1 MNPELV
7 LVVGDMF
14 LPQRSPDI
22 NEQFKSILTPNKVQH
37 VLCLGNIGNQETYDW
52 LKSLS
57 KDFHIVKGDFD
68 QEEAPEK
75 KVIQIGD
82 FNIGLIH
89 GHQVLPWGDLDSLG
103 MIQRSLGCDIMISG
117 HTHKTNVLVKDNI
130 LYINPGSFTGAF
142 SPLIEDTIPSFIL
155 MVLTGDEAIVY
166 LYTLN
171 DRNKKFEV
179 NKYDYKKGADNLF
192 HVENEEEEE
201 KKDDEDDLDRKDE
214 EPQQEQ
220 EQEEEIK
227 QQEEQGQEQNEL
239 KDDAE

>member
-7 LVVGDMF
+7 LVVGDIF

-22 NEQFKSILTPNKVQH
+22 NEQFKAILTPNKVQH

-68 QEEAPEK
+68 QDDAPEK
-75 KVIQIGD
+75 KMIQIGD

-89 GHQVLPWGDLDSLG
+89 GHQVLPWGDLESLG
-103 MIQRSLGCDIMISG
+103 MVQRSLGCDILISG
-117 HTHKTNVLVKDNI
+117 HTHKTNVVVKDNI
-130 LYINPGSFTGAF
+130 LYINPGSFSGAF
-142 SPLIEDTIPSFIL
+142 SPLIEDTIPSFVL

-166 LYTLN
+166 LYTLS
-171 DRNKKFEV
+171 DRSKKFEV

-192 HVENEEEEE
+192 HVENEEDEEE
-201 KKDDEDDLDRKDE
+201 KKEEDDDLDKKDE
-214 EPQQEQ
+214 NQQEQ
-220 EQEEEIK
+220 EQEAEPE
-227 QQEEQGQEQNEL
+227 QEQEQNEI

>member
-22 NEQFKSILTPNKVQH
+22 NEQFKAILTPNKVQH

-68 QEEAPEK
+68 QDDAPEK
-75 KVIQIGD
+75 KMIQIGD

-89 GHQVLPWGDLDSLG
+89 GHQVLPWGDLESLG
-103 MIQRSLGCDIMISG
+103 MVQRSLGCDILISG
-117 HTHKTNVLVKDNI
+117 HTHKTNVVVKDNI
-130 LYINPGSFTGAF
+130 LYINPGSFSGAF
-142 SPLIEDTIPSFIL
+142 SPLIEDTIPSFVL

-166 LYTLN
+166 LYTLS
-171 DRNKKFEV
+171 DRSKKFEV

-192 HVENEEEEE
+192 HVENEEDEEQ
-201 KKDDEDDLDRKDE
+201 KKEEEDDLDKKDE
-214 EPQQEQ
+214 NQQEQ
-220 EQEEEIK
+220 EQEAEPE
-227 QQEEQGQEQNEL
+227 QEQEQNEI

>member
-68 QEEAPEK
+68 QDDAPEK
-75 KVIQIGD
+75 KMIQIGD

-89 GHQVLPWGDLDSLG
+89 GHQVLPWGDLESLG
-103 MIQRSLGCDIMISG
+103 MVQRSLGCDILISG
-117 HTHKTNVLVKDNI
+117 HTHKTNVVVKDNI
-130 LYINPGSFTGAF
+130 LYINPGSFSGAF
-142 SPLIEDTIPSFIL
+142 SPLIEDTIPSFVL

-166 LYTLN
+166 LYTLS
-171 DRNKKFEV
+171 DRSKKFQV

-192 HVENEEEEE
+192 HVENEEDEEE
-201 KKDDEDDLDRKDE
+201 KKEEEDDLDKKDE
-214 EPQQEQ
+214 NQQEQ
-220 EQEEEIK
+220 EQEAEPE
-227 QQEEQGQEQNEL
+227 QEQEQNEI

>member
-22 NEQFKSILTPNKVQH
+22 NEQFKAILTPNKVQH

-68 QEEAPEK
+68 QDDAPEK
-75 KVIQIGD
+75 KMIQIGD

-89 GHQVLPWGDLDSLG
+89 GHQVLPWGDLESLG
-103 MIQRSLGCDIMISG
+103 MVQRSLGCDILISG
-117 HTHKTNVLVKDNI
+117 HTHKTNVVVKDNI
-130 LYINPGSFTGAF
+130 LYINPGSFSGAF
-142 SPLIEDTIPSFIL
+142 SPLIEDTIPSFVL

-166 LYTLN
+166 LYTLS
-171 DRNKKFEV
+171 DRSKKFEV

-192 HVENEEEEE
+192 HVENEEDEEE
-201 KKDDEDDLDRKDE
+201 KKEEEDDLDKKDE
-214 EPQQEQ
+214 NQQEQ
-220 EQEEEIK
+220 EQEAEPE
-227 QQEEQGQEQNEL
+227 QEQEENEI

>member
-22 NEQFKSILTPNKVQH
+22 NEQFKAILTPNKVQH

-68 QEEAPEK
+68 QDDAPEK
-75 KVIQIGD
+75 KMIQIGD

-89 GHQVLPWGDLDSLG
+89 GHQVLPWGDLESLG
-103 MIQRSLGCDIMISG
+103 MVQRSLGCDILISG
-117 HTHKTNVLVKDNI
+117 HTHKTNVVVKDNI
-130 LYINPGSFTGAF
+130 LYINPGSFSGAF

-166 LYTLN
+166 LYTLS
-171 DRNKKFEV
+171 DRSKKFEV

-192 HVENEEEEE
+192 HVENEEDEEE
-201 KKDDEDDLDRKDE
+201 KKEEEDDLDKKDE
-214 EPQQEQ
+214 NQQEQ
-220 EQEEEIK
+220 EQEAEPE
-227 QQEEQGQEQNEL
+227 QEQEQNEI

>member
-22 NEQFKSILTPNKVQH
+22 NEQYKAILTPNKVQH

-68 QEEAPEK
+68 QDEAPEK
-75 KVIQIGD
+75 KMIQIGD

-89 GHQVLPWGDLDSLG
+89 GHQVLPWGDLESLG
-103 MIQRSLGCDIMISG
+103 MVQRSLGCDILISG
-117 HTHKTNVLVKDNI
+117 HTHKTNVVVKDNI
-130 LYINPGSFTGAF
+130 LFINPGSFSGAF
-142 SPLIEDTIPSFIL
+142 SPLIEDTIPSFVL

-166 LYTLN
+166 LYTLS
-171 DRNKKFEV
+171 DRSKKFEV

-192 HVENEEEEE
+192 HVENEEDEEE
-201 KKDDEDDLDRKDE
+201 KKEEEDDLDKKDE
-214 EPQQEQ
+214 NQQEQ
-220 EQEEEIK
+220 EAEPEQE
-227 QQEEQGQEQNEL
+227 QEQNEI

>member
-1 MNPELV
+1 MNTELV

-22 NEQFKSILTPNKVQH
+22 NEQFKAILTPNKVQH

-68 QEEAPEK
+68 QDDAPEK
-75 KVIQIGD
+75 KMIQIGD

-89 GHQVLPWGDLDSLG
+89 GHQVLPWGDLESLG
-103 MIQRSLGCDIMISG
+103 MVQRSLGCDILISG
-117 HTHKTNVLVKDNI
+117 HTHKTNVVVKDNI
-130 LYINPGSFTGAF
+130 LYINPGSFSGAF
-142 SPLIEDTIPSFIL
+142 SPLIEDTIPSFVL

-166 LYTLN
+166 LYTLS
-171 DRNKKFEV
+171 DRSKKFEV

-192 HVENEEEEE
+192 HVENEEDEEE
-201 KKDDEDDLDRKDE
+201 KKEEEDDLDKKDE
-214 EPQQEQ
+214 NQQEQ
-220 EQEEEIK
+220 EQEAEPE
-227 QQEEQGQEQNEL
+227 QEQEQNEI

>member
-68 QEEAPEK
+68 QEDIPEK
-75 KVIQIGD
+75 KTIQIGD

-89 GHQVLPWGDLDSLG
+89 GHQVLPWGDIDSLV
-103 MIQRSLGCDIMISG
+103 MIQRTMGCDILISR
-117 HTHKTNVLVKDNI
+117 HTHKTNVVVKDNI

>member
-37 VLCLGNIGNQETYDW
+37 VLCLGNIGNQETLDW
-52 LKSLS
+52 LKGLS
-57 KDFHIVKGDFD
+57 KDFHMVKGDFD
-68 QEEAPEK
+68 TEDIPEK
-75 KVIQIGD
+75 KVIQIGE

-89 GHQVLPWGDLDSLG
+89 GHQILPWGDIDSLG
-103 MIQRSLGCDIMISG
+103 IMQRNLGCDILISG
-117 HTHKTNVLVKDNI
+117 HTHKINILVKDNA
-130 LYINPGSFTGAF
+130 LYLNPGSFTGAF

-171 DRNKKFEV
+171 DKDKKFEV
-179 NKYDYKKGADNLF
+179 NKYNYKKGGDE
-192 HVENEEEEE
+192 VINEENNEEDDDEE
-201 KKDDEDDLDRKDE
+201 KKEEDN
-214 EPQQEQ
+214 EQ
-220 EQEEEIK
+220 ENEHEPEPEPEQENEQKEENDIKEEE
-227 QQEEQGQEQNEL
+227 
-239 KDDAE
+239 AE

>member
-22 NEQFKSILTPNKVQH
+22 NEQFKAILTPNKVQH

-68 QEEAPEK
+68 QDEAPEK
-75 KVIQIGD
+75 KMIQIGD

-89 GHQVLPWGDLDSLG
+89 GHQVLPWGDLESLG
-103 MIQRSLGCDIMISG
+103 MVQRSLGCDILISG
-117 HTHKTNVLVKDNI
+117 HTHKTNVVVKDNI
-130 LYINPGSFTGAF
+130 LYINPGSFSGAF
-142 SPLIEDTIPSFIL
+142 SPLIEDTIPSFVL

-166 LYTLN
+166 LYTLS
-171 DRNKKFEV
+171 DRSKKFEV

-192 HVENEEEEE
+192 HVENEEDEEE
-201 KKDDEDDLDRKDE
+201 KKEEEDDLDKKDE
-214 EPQQEQ
+214 NQQEQ
-220 EQEEEIK
+220 EQEAEPE
-227 QQEEQGQEQNEL
+227 QEQEQNEI

>member
-22 NEQFKSILTPNKVQH
+22 NEQFKAILTPNKVQH

-68 QEEAPEK
+68 QDDAPEK
-75 KVIQIGD
+75 KMIQIGD

-89 GHQVLPWGDLDSLG
+89 GHQVLPWGDLESLG
-103 MIQRSLGCDIMISG
+103 MVQRSLGCDILISA
-117 HTHKTNVLVKDNI
+117 HTHKTNVVVKDNI
-130 LYINPGSFTGAF
+130 LYINPGSFSGAF
-142 SPLIEDTIPSFIL
+142 SPLIEDTIPSFVL

-166 LYTLN
+166 LYTLS
-171 DRNKKFEV
+171 DRSKKFEV

-192 HVENEEEEE
+192 HVENEEDEEE
-201 KKDDEDDLDRKDE
+201 KKEEEDDLDKKDE
-214 EPQQEQ
+214 NQQEQ
-220 EQEEEIK
+220 EQEAEPE
-227 QQEEQGQEQNEL
+227 QEQEQNEI

>member
-22 NEQFKSILTPNKVQH
+22 NEQFKAILTPNKVQH

-68 QEEAPEK
+68 QDDAPEK
-75 KVIQIGD
+75 KMIQIGD

-89 GHQVLPWGDLDSLG
+89 GHQVLPWGDLESLG
-103 MIQRSLGCDIMISG
+103 MVQRSLGCDILISG
-117 HTHKTNVLVKDNI
+117 HTHKTNVVVKDNI
-130 LYINPGSFTGAF
+130 LYINPGSFSGAF
-142 SPLIEDTIPSFIL
+142 SPLIEDTIPSFVL

-166 LYTLN
+166 LYTLS
-171 DRNKKFEV
+171 DRSKKFEV

-192 HVENEEEEE
+192 HVDNEEEEEE
-201 KKDDEDDLDRKDE
+201 KKDDEDDLDKKEE
-214 EPQQEQ
+214 EPQKEQEQ
-220 EQEEEIK
+220 EQNEIK
-227 QQEEQGQEQNEL
+227 EDE
-239 KDDAE
+239 

>member
-7 LVVGDMF
+7 LVVGDAF

-22 NEQFKSILTPNKVQH
+22 NEQFKAILTPNKVQH
-37 VLCLGNIGNQETYDW
+37 VLCLGNIGNQETFDW

-57 KDFHIVKGDFD
+57 KDFHVVKGDFD
-68 QEEAPEK
+68 QDDAPEK
-75 KVIQIGD
+75 KMIQIGD

-89 GHQVLPWGDLDSLG
+89 GHQVLPWGDLESLG
-103 MIQRSLGCDIMISG
+103 AVQRSLGCDILISG
-117 HTHKTNVLVKDNI
+117 HTHKTNVVVKDNI
-130 LYINPGSFTGAF
+130 LYINPGSFSGAF

-166 LYTLN
+166 LYTLKE
-171 DRNKKFEV
+171 RSKKFEV
-179 NKYDYKKGADNLF
+179 VKYDYKKGADNLF
-192 HVENEEEEE
+192 HVENEEDEEE
-201 KKDDEDDLDRKDE
+201 KKDEEDEEEKKEE

-220 EQEEEIK
+220 EPEPEPEQE
-227 QQEEQGQEQNEL
+227 QEQNEI

>member
-22 NEQFKSILTPNKVQH
+22 NEQFKAILTPNKVQH

-68 QEEAPEK
+68 QDEIPEK
-75 KVIQIGD
+75 KVVQIGD

-89 GHQVLPWGDLDSLG
+89 GHQVLPWGDLESLG
-103 MIQRSLGCDIMISG
+103 MVQRSLGCDILIYG
-117 HTHKTNVLVKDNI
+117 HTHKTNVVVKDNV
-130 LYINPGSFTGAF
+130 LFINPGSFSGAF
-142 SPLIEDTIPSFIL
+142 SPLIEDIIPSFIL

-171 DRNKKFEV
+171 DKNKKFEV
-179 NKYDYKKGADNLF
+179 NKYDYKKGADNIF

-201 KKDDEDDLDRKDE
+201 EKKDDDEDDLDKKDD
-214 EPQQEQ
+214 EPQQDQEQ
-220 EQEEEIK
+220 EQV
-227 QQEEQGQEQNEL
+227 QEQEQNEI

>member
-22 NEQFKSILTPNKVQH
+22 NEQFKAILTPNKVQH

-68 QEEAPEK
+68 QDDAPEK
-75 KVIQIGD
+75 KMIQIGD

-89 GHQVLPWGDLDSLG
+89 GHQVLPWGDLESLG
-103 MIQRSLGCDIMISG
+103 MVQRSLGCDILISG
-117 HTHKTNVLVKDNI
+117 HTNVVVKDNI
-130 LYINPGSFTGAF
+130 LYINPGSFSGAF
-142 SPLIEDTIPSFIL
+142 SPLIEDTIPSFVL

-166 LYTLN
+166 LYTLS
-171 DRNKKFEV
+171 DRSKKFEV

-192 HVENEEEEE
+192 HVENEEDEEE
-201 KKDDEDDLDRKDE
+201 KKEEEDDLDKKEDE
-214 EPQQEQ
+214 NQQEQ
-220 EQEEEIK
+220 EAEPEQE
-227 QQEEQGQEQNEL
+227 QEQNEI

>member
-68 QEEAPEK
+68 QEDIPEK
-75 KVIQIGD
+75 KTIQIGD

-89 GHQVLPWGDLDSLG
+89 DSLG
-103 MIQRSLGCDIMISG
+103 MIQRTMGCDILISG
-117 HTHKTNVLVKDNI
+117 HTHKTNVVVKDNI

>member
-22 NEQFKSILTPNKVQH
+22 NQQFKAILTPNKVQH

-68 QEEAPEK
+68 QDDAPEK
-75 KVIQIGD
+75 KMIQIGD

-89 GHQVLPWGDLDSLG
+89 GHQVLPWGDLESLG
-103 MIQRSLGCDIMISG
+103 MVQRSLGCDILISG
-117 HTHKTNVLVKDNI
+117 HTHKTNVVVKDNI
-130 LYINPGSFTGAF
+130 LYINPGSFSGAF
-142 SPLIEDTIPSFIL
+142 SPLIEDTIPSFVL

-166 LYTLN
+166 LYTLS
-171 DRNKKFEV
+171 DRSKKFEV

-192 HVENEEEEE
+192 HVENEEDEEE
-201 KKDDEDDLDRKDE
+201 KKEEEDDLDKKDE
-214 EPQQEQ
+214 NQQEQ
-220 EQEEEIK
+220 EQEAEPE
-227 QQEEQGQEQNEL
+227 QEQEQNEI

>member
-103 MIQRSLGCDIMISG
+103 MVQRSLGCDIMISG
-117 HTHKTNVLVKDNI
+117 HTHKTNVIVKDNI

-171 DRNKKFEV
+171 DRNKKFQV

-192 HVENEEEEE
+192 HVDNEEEEEE
-201 KKDDEDDLDRKDE
+201 KKDDEDDLDKKEE
-214 EPQQEQ
+214 EPQKEP
-220 EQEEEIK
+220 EQEEE
-227 QQEEQGQEQNEL
+227 QNEI
-239 KDDAE
+239 KEDE

>member
-103 MIQRSLGCDIMISG
+103 MVQRSLGCDIMISG

-171 DRNKKFEV
+171 DRNKKFQV

-192 HVENEEEEE
+192 HVDNEEEEEE
-201 KKDDEDDLDRKDE
+201 KKDDEDDLDKKE
-214 EPQQEQ
+214 EVPQKEQEQ
-220 EQEEEIK
+220 EQNEIK
-227 QQEEQGQEQNEL
+227 EDE
-239 KDDAE
+239 

>member
-22 NEQFKSILTPNKVQH
+22 NEQFKAILTTNKVQH

-68 QEEAPEK
+68 QDDAPEK
-75 KVIQIGD
+75 KMIQIGD

-89 GHQVLPWGDLDSLG
+89 GHQVLPWGDLESLG
-103 MIQRSLGCDIMISG
+103 MVQRSLGCDILISG
-117 HTHKTNVLVKDNI
+117 HTHKTNVVVKDNI
-130 LYINPGSFTGAF
+130 LYINPGSFSGAF

-166 LYTLN
+166 LYTLS
-171 DRNKKFEV
+171 DRSKKFEV

-192 HVENEEEEE
+192 HVENEEDEEE
-201 KKDDEDDLDRKDE
+201 KKEEDDDLDKKDE
-214 EPQQEQ
+214 NQQEQ
-220 EQEEEIK
+220 EQEAEPE
-227 QQEEQGQEQNEL
+227 QEQEQNEI

>member
-103 MIQRSLGCDIMISG
+103 MVQRSLGCDIMISG

>member
-22 NEQFKSILTPNKVQH
+22 NEQFKAILTPNKVQH
-37 VLCLGNIGNQETYDW
+37 VLCLGNIGNQETNDW

-68 QEEAPEK
+68 QDEIPEK
-75 KVIQIGD
+75 KVVQIGD

-89 GHQVLPWGDLDSLG
+89 GHQVLPWGDLESLG
-103 MIQRSLGCDIMISG
+103 MVQRSLGCDILIYG
-117 HTHKTNVLVKDNI
+117 HTHKTNVVVKDNV
-130 LYINPGSFTGAF
+130 LFINPGSFSGAF
-142 SPLIEDTIPSFIL
+142 SPLIEDIIPSFIL

-171 DRNKKFEV
+171 DKNKKFEV
-179 NKYDYKKGADNLF
+179 NKYDYKKGADNIF

-201 KKDDEDDLDRKDE
+201 EKKDDDEDDLDKKDD
-214 EPQQEQ
+214 EPQQDQEQ
-220 EQEEEIK
+220 EQV
-227 QQEEQGQEQNEL
+227 QEQEQNEI

>member
-22 NEQFKSILTPNKVQH
+22 NEQFKAILTPNKVQH

-68 QEEAPEK
+68 QDDAPEK
-75 KVIQIGD
+75 KMIQIGD

-89 GHQVLPWGDLDSLG
+89 GHQVLPWGDLESLG
-103 MIQRSLGCDIMISG
+103 MVQRSLGCDILISG
-117 HTHKTNVLVKDNI
+117 HTHKTNVVVKDNI
-130 LYINPGSFTGAF
+130 LYINPGSFSGAF
-142 SPLIEDTIPSFIL
+142 SPLIEDTIPSFVL

-166 LYTLN
+166 LYTLS
-171 DRNKKFEV
+171 DRSKKFEV

-192 HVENEEEEE
+192 HVENEEDEEE
-201 KKDDEDDLDRKDE
+201 KKEEEDDLDKKDE
-214 EPQQEQ
+214 NQQEQ
-220 EQEEEIK
+220 EAEPEQE
-227 QQEEQGQEQNEL
+227 QEQNEI

>member
-22 NEQFKSILTPNKVQH
+22 NEQFKAILTPNKVQH

-68 QEEAPEK
+68 QDDAPEK
-75 KVIQIGD
+75 KMIQIGD

-89 GHQVLPWGDLDSLG
+89 GHQVLPWGDLESLG
-103 MIQRSLGCDIMISG
+103 MVQRSLGCDILISG
-117 HTHKTNVLVKDNI
+117 HTHKTNVVVKDNI
-130 LYINPGSFTGAF
+130 LYINPGSFSGAF
-142 SPLIEDTIPSFIL
+142 SPLIEDTIPSFVL

-166 LYTLN
+166 LYTLS
-171 DRNKKFEV
+171 DRSKKFEV

-192 HVENEEEEE
+192 HVENEEDEEE
-201 KKDDEDDLDRKDE
+201 KKEEEDDLDKKDE
-214 EPQQEQ
+214 NQQEQ
-220 EQEEEIK
+220 EQEVEPE
-227 QQEEQGQEQNEL
+227 QEQEQNEI